1 MLVGS
6 STVVNGKI
14 NQSHADRGNK
24 NRRYSF
30 SRHREGVTEW
40 QVGMKTKLTYSSV
53 KRRAE
58 SSDRDRYDYSF
69 MFSSANL
76 SKTSDF
82 TGKEYAAAL
91 SLVSLA
97 ILGPTSL
104 SRDKDQ
110 PTTRRSKRI
119 ARRGHYRELDSG
131 EWLPPFISEDNVA
144 MGVPCVWAAMGYSE
158 VNKATDSISTASD
171 SAKSDFLYSKI

>member
-1 MLVGS
+1 
-6 STVVNGKI
+6 
-14 NQSHADRGNK
+14 
-24 NRRYSF
+24 
-30 SRHREGVTEW
+30 
-40 QVGMKTKLTYSSV
+40 MKTKLTYSSV
-53 KRRAE
+53 KRRAG

-158 VNKATDSISTASD
+158 VNKATDSTSTASD